1 MMQKTIVLAVLLLFT
16 AWSQL
21 MAQNDSVDLRPGDV
35 LRVNVWRMPELSGEF
50 TIAPDGTI
58 GHPLYRQVNIT
69 GKAMRQV
76 EQELTAMLSSLT
88 TAPQLVIEPRVR
100 VSVGG
105 EVRLPNLYTVAPLT
119 TIAEAIAIAGGATE
133 RGKTDHV
140 RVFRNKQELIVDLT
154 KPEAGLA
161 QEPIRSGDQIYVDR
175 RRNVF
180 RDYIAPA
187 GSITAALAAIANI
200 IMSN

>member
-1 MMQKTIVLAVLLLFT
+1 MQKTTLLAILLVLTGWAP
-16 AWSQL
+16 L
-21 MAQNDSVDLRPGDV
+21 MAQDGSVDLRPGDV

-50 TIAPDGTI
+50 TISPDGTI

-69 GKAMRQV
+69 GKGMRQV
-76 EQELTAMLSSLT
+76 EQELITMLSGLT

-105 EVRLPNLYTVAPLT
+105 EVRLPNLYTVSPLT
-119 TIAEAIAIAGGATE
+119 TIAEAVAIAGGASE
-133 RGKTDHV
+133 RGKTDRV
-140 RVFRNKQELIVDLT
+140 RVFRNNQELIVDLT

-161 QEPIRSGDQIYVDR
+161 QQPIRSGDQIYVDR
-175 RRNVF
+175 RTNVF